1 MSRPIK
7 GGSTDQSTTIR
18 ILDSTTGLPETGV
31 TSATSGLTLNYIR
44 EGGAVVNISLSDLGA
59 VNSAHSDGGLYHKG
73 SGYYRLDLPD
83 AAVAGSNTGV
93 IIEGTATDMVIV
105 GAYHPLVAY
114 DPQDTVRLGLTAL
127 PNAAADAAGGLVVSD
142 AGGLDIDTVA
152 ANVAAVLADT
162 GTDGVVL
169 AAGAITASVVA
180 TGAIDADAI
189 ASNAITDAKLA
200 TGAITAAKFAA
211 NAITTASITDG
222 ALTMAKFGT
231 VDGVT
236 FDSFT
241 SNVQAV
247 LYGQTTIGA
256 GQVEFLARDGTT
268 TLVTVTVDSPS
279 GTRDGSTIA

>member
-31 TSATSGLTLNYIR
+31 TSATSGLSINYRR
-44 EGGAVVNISLSDLGA
+44 EGGSVASISISDLAA
-59 VNSAHSDGGLYHKG
+59 VNSAHSDGGIKHVG

-142 AGGLDIDTVA
+142 AGGLDADTLA
-152 ANVAAVLADT
+152 SNVAAILADT
-162 GTDGVVL
+162 GTDGVAVS
-169 AAGAITASVVA
+169 AAAIAAIVDAVWDEATIGHSTSGSFGKLLIDNLGDIPKIDGTINDAAATTTSFVVA
-180 TGAIDADAI
+180 SSLSSSNDFYNGSVI
-189 ASNAITDAKLA
+189 A
-200 TGAITAAKFAA
+200 F
-211 NAITTASITDG
+211 TDG
-222 ALTMAKFGT
+222 ALVGIARRITDYVGSSRTAT
-231 VDGVT
+231 VSPALPSAPANGAA
-236 FDSFT
+236 FII
-241 SNVQAV
+241 
-247 LYGQTTIGA
+247 IG
-256 GQVEFLARDGTT
+256 RID
-268 TLVTVTVDSPS
+268 
-279 GTRDGSTIA
+279 